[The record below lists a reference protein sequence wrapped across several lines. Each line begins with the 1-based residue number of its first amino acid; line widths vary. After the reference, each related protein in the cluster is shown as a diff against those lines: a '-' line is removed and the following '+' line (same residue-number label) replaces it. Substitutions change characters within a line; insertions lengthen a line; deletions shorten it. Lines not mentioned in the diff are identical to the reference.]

1 VKKLVLPIFMAAV
14 GALAISLIVSNV
26 LATTPTT
33 LKIMRIDDVAYSV
46 TGGDTIKL
54 TIGTQHVIVD
64 ARPTDG
70 KAVVEVTGD
79 SEFKEGENT
88 LSVKVTGSDGKTF
101 KVYTWTLVSP
111 KLAGWC
117 QENTEL
123 IKTIETNWT
132 DEQIYEMP
140 GYAELGNYAADIK
153 AHNECFS
160 SSLVDEINKNY

>member
-1 VKKLVLPIFMAAV
+1 MKKLVMPIFMAAV
-14 GALAISLIVSNV
+14 GALAISLIVTNV
-26 LATTPTT
+26 LATSPTT
-33 LKIMRIDDVAYSV
+33 LRLLRIEDVAYSL
-46 TGGDTIKL
+46 TGGETIKL
-54 TIGTQHVIVD
+54 TIGTQQVIVD
-64 ARPTDG
+64 ARTTDP
-70 KAVVEVTGD
+70 KAVVEVTGA

-88 LSVKVTGSDGKTF
+88 LSVKVTGSDGKSF

-117 QENTEL
+117 QENTDL
-123 IKTIETNWT
+123 IKTIETNWA

-140 GYAELGNYAADIK
+140 GYAELGTYAADIK